1 VSVGAV
7 VVVVPR
13 VPEFSSMSPGFEVVV
28 AVVVEVVVVTGV
40 VEVVVVVV
48 AGVVVV
54 VVVAGVVVVVVPR
67 VPEFSSMSPGFE
79 VVVAVVVEVVV
90 VTGVVEVV
98 VVVVAGVVVVVVV
111 AGVVVV
117 VVPRVPEFSSMSPGF
132 EVVVAEV
139 VEVVVVVVVAG
150 VVVVVVVAGVVV
162 VVSGVVVVVVAGVVV
177 VLVVVVVVAATTS
190 SHVPVTYRLIPAAS
204 ALHLFPYVDPSDPQT
219 GEYSSVQKVQ
229 TSTTLHLDPC
239 CPRCSQQASAVLKKN
254 LS

>member
-28 AVVVEVVVVTGV
+28 VEVVEVVVVTGV
-40 VEVVVVVV
+40 VEVVVVVVV

-79 VVVAVVVEVVV
+79 VVVVEVVEVVV

-98 VVVVAGVVVVVVV
+98 VVVVVAGVVVVVVV
-111 AGVVVV
+111 AG
-117 VVPRVPEFSSMSPGF
+117 
-132 EVVVAEV
+132 
-139 VEVVVVVVVAG
+139 
-150 VVVVVVVAGVVV
+150 VVVVVAGVVV

-190 SHVPVTYRLIPAAS
+190 SHVPVAYRLIPAAS

-239 CPRCSQQASAVLKKN
+239 CSQQALAVLKKN
-254 LS
+254 VP

>member
-1 VSVGAV
+1 MSVGAV

-28 AVVVEVVVVTGV
+28 VEVVEVVVVTGV
-40 VEVVVVVV
+40 VEVVVVVVV

-67 VPEFSSMSPGFE
+67 VPEFSSMSPGSE
-79 VVVAVVVEVVV
+79 VVVAEVVEVV
-90 VTGVVEVV
+90 VV

-117 VVPRVPEFSSMSPGF
+117 VVAG
-132 EVVVAEV
+132 
-139 VEVVVVVVVAG
+139 VVVVVVVAG
-150 VVVVVVVAGVVV
+150 VVVVVAGVVV

-177 VLVVVVVVAATTS
+177 VLVVVVVVAASTS

-239 CPRCSQQASAVLKKN
+239 CSRCSQQASAVLKKN
-254 LS
+254 LP